1 MRESVGVP
9 WTGAT
14 PVLQVRDSSRSY
26 VSTATATSTAT
37 RDATTDARSQH
48 CPSYKLPEFGVI
60 EIGPGNTITL
70 TSDAIFRPQCTSASQ
85 GADADGT
92 GQVLSVGDIRD
103 PFHAS
108 ITPQAYATG
117 AATVISWMLVIML
130 IITPRTFFVGNAS
143 GRSGLMG
150 RRGMISGASGGGSI
164 IGVGTRP
171 WLQKVAALT
180 VAISLTLATADTFK
194 IAGRQYAEG
203 FIDALELRDQVV
215 AGMEIKVSRI
225 ISDIFL
231 WLAQVQTL
239 IRLFPRHKE
248 KVIIKWVGFA
258 LILLDITFS
267 SLNSFGPYD
276 SNARPAHFD
285 TAIPALSYLFQ
296 LSLSML
302 YAAWVLYYAITK
314 RRYAFY
320 HSMMW
325 NMSVI
330 ALLSIIAIF
339 TPVVFFITDIANY
352 TIAGWGD
359 YFRWVGA
366 AAASVIVWEW
376 VERIEAL
383 EREERKDG
391 ILGREVYDGDDMLDN
406 NSSSS
411 SSKASKWPRSKRSS
425 SQNEKKGGGD
435 GAVGGFSFSAFASGQ
450 SGRVGEL
457 AQRLGRKIT
466 ESPRAEARK
475 KRNIHVPAPPPVH
488 RRSESTRRGD
498 RSSSAYVR
506 VQSPPLAPAVPVI
519 ASPVSR
525 TDTTSA
531 NSTVYTVRYHP
542 INETPPTRQPTS
554 IEDRLTPEGAQTNR
568 QIEQQDSTDRLANV
582 SDPEKG
588 TTGPDESASNS
599 RWNWQG
605 IVNPF
610 AKKGREPPRE
620 LQRGQVIEPLAI
632 DEVHANIPPRHYNG
646 LAISDRLGTF
656 AAQQSERF
664 RSKKKAKHSEMNL
677 PVTIIP
683 AQPRGQTWSPD
694 FLQREQQL
702 QHETNRSEVSA
713 TAGIQIARIPTT
725 IEEHSDMPSSAHSGQ
740 TINSSEV
747 VQAPTSANSNRIA
760 RRRYTPQAGGL
771 MAHPPVSPTSPAEE
785 MQSPARLLDNASP
798 QGMSSEQSTATNHD
812 R

>member
-1 MRESVGVP
+1 MREAVGVP

-14 PVLQVRDSSRSY
+14 PVLEVRDSSRPY
-26 VSTATATSTAT
+26 
-37 RDATTDARSQH
+37 H
-48 CPSYKLPEFGVI
+48 CPSYKLPEYGVI
-60 EIGPGNTITL
+60 EISPGNTITL
-70 TSDAIFRPQCTSASQ
+70 TTNAIFRPQCTSASQ
-85 GADADGT
+85 SATGDGT
-92 GQVLSVGDIRD
+92 GQVLSVADIRD

-117 AATVISWMLVIML
+117 AATVIAWMLVIML

-150 RRGMISGASGGGSI
+150 RRGMISGATGGGSI
-164 IGVGTRP
+164 IGVGSRP
-171 WLQKVAALT
+171 WLQKAAALT
-180 VAISLTLATADTFK
+180 VAISLTMATADTFK

-203 FIDALELRDQVV
+203 FIDAMELRDQVV
-215 AGMEIKVSRI
+215 SGMEIKVSRV
-225 ISDIFL
+225 ISDVFL

-276 SNARPAHFD
+276 NSPRPAHFD

-325 NMSVI
+325 NMTVV
-330 ALLSIIAIF
+330 ALLSIIAIL

-391 ILGREVYDGDDMLDN
+391 ILGREVYDGDDMLDDTP
-406 NSSSS
+406 SSTSRS
-411 SSKASKWPRSKRSS
+411 SKWPYSKRN
-425 SQNEKKGGGD
+425 SQDEKKGAGG
-435 GAVGGFSFSAFASGQ
+435 GGGGLSAFSLSAFAAGQ
-450 SGRVGEL
+450 TGRVGEL
-457 AQRLGRKIT
+457 AQKWGRKMT

-475 KRNIHVPAPPPVH
+475 KRTIHVPAPPPVH
-488 RRSESTRRGD
+488 RRSESARRGD

-506 VQSPPLAPAVPVI
+506 VQSPVLPPAVPVV

-531 NSTVYTVRYHP
+531 ASTVYTVRYHP
-542 INETPPTRQPTS
+542 INETPPIRQPTS
-554 IEDRLTPEGAQTNR
+554 IEDRLTPEAARPAQAPEPQERTA
-568 QIEQQDSTDRLANV
+568 QPADA

-588 TTGPDESASNS
+588 ATEPDTSASNS

-605 IVNPF
+605 IANPF
-610 AKKGREPPRE
+610 TRRGRAPPPE
-620 LQRGQVIEPLAI
+620 LQRGQVIEPLAV
-632 DEVHANIPPRHYNG
+632 DEVHVNIPPRHYNG
-646 LAISDRLGTF
+646 LALSDRLGTF
-656 AAQQSERF
+656 AAQQGERF
-664 RSKKKAKHSEMNL
+664 RSKRKADKHSEANL

-694 FLQREQQL
+694 YHQRQQ
-702 QHETNRSEVSA
+702 QQQQQQQPQDGPQSEVSA
-713 TAGIQIARIPTT
+713 TAGLQMARIPTT
-725 IEEHSDMPSSAHSGQ
+725 IEEQSLPSPASSGP
-740 TINSSEV
+740 TNNSSEV
-747 VQAPTSANSNRIA
+747 VQPPTSANSNRNT

-771 MAHPPVSPTSPAEE
+771 TAHPPVSPTSLAEE
-785 MQSPARLLDNASP
+785 IQSPTPLLDN
-798 QGMSSEQSTATNHD
+798 SSQQHTNHD